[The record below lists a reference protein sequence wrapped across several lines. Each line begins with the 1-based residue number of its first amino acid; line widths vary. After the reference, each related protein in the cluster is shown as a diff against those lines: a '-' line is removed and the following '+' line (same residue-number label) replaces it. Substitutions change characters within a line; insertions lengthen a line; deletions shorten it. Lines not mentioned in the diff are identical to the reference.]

1 MTNNKRDALR
11 IIGGIAFV
19 LASFMT
25 FNVMDKDGGKIIVVI
40 LSSCVAILFVLLQ
53 EEKSDRY
60 RDKELLMWCIH
71 DGKIKPKAPIEDAER
86 IAKERIGL
94 TPKTFAEW
102 RETANYIHTLLHES
116 YLSLWH
122 K

>member
-25 FNVMDKDGGKIIVVI
+25 FNAMDKEGKQMIVLI

-71 DGKIKPKAPIEDAER
+71 DGKIKTKAPIEDAER

-116 YLSLWH
+116 YLSLWR

>member
-19 LASFMT
+19 LVFFVT
-25 FNVMDKDGGKIIVVI
+25 FNTMDKEGKQMIVLI

>member
-19 LASFMT
+19 LASFMS
-25 FNVMDKDGGKIIVVI
+25 FNTMDKDGGRIIVVV
-40 LSSCVAILFVLLQ
+40 LASCVAILFVLLQ

-60 RDKELLMWCIH
+60 RDKEMLMWCIH

-94 TPKTFAEW
+94 TPKTFAAW

-116 YLSLWH
+116 YFSLWR